1 MVGFFFSFFILS
13 KPFSFEALND
23 WMNVERNRLL
33 GFQPERIERAFVE
46 GKLKDKQLR
55 AER

>member
-1 MVGFFFSFFILS
+1 MVGFFSFFFQP
-13 KPFSFEALND
+13 KPFSLEALND

-46 GKLKDKQLR
+46 GKLKEKQ
-55 AER
+55 

>member
-1 MVGFFFSFFILS
+1 MVGFFSFFFQP
-13 KPFSFEALND
+13 KPFSLEALND